1 MGRDGSPAI
10 GKGVLKMSVKVL
22 KFGGSSVA
30 DAAQI
35 KKMRSIVEADPERRY
50 VVVSAP
56 GKRYSGD
63 SKITDLLIMLKAV
76 IDNNIPYEPLMAPIK
91 ERYMTI
97 ANDLG
102 IDVDLDAEFALIR
115 KNIENNCS
123 GNYIVSRGEYLSARL
138 VSAYLGYD
146 FIDTQDL
153 ILFDNKGR
161 LLVEETNNA
170 LAAALAQHERAV
182 LPGFYGSYAKN
193 GEICLFSRGGSDVT
207 GSLVARAAQAEV
219 YENWTDVSGMLMA
232 DPRIVDDP
240 LPIKDISYMELRELS
255 YMGASVMHEDAV
267 FPARMSDIPINIRNT
282 NQPEDPGTIIS
293 NGKAGDE
300 GSIIS
305 GIAGKRDFTVI
316 SIYKNMMNNEVGF
329 VRRALAIVEDAG
341 VSFDHIPTGIDSL
354 SMVIASAELED
365 KLDDI
370 LEAFKVQL
378 KPDDINVEDGIAM
391 IAVVGRRMFRSVGT
405 SARICGALASNGVN
419 IRMLNQGTGE
429 INVIVGVEA
438 ADFEKAIRAIYAEFV
453 SE

>member
-1 MGRDGSPAI
+1 
-10 GKGVLKMSVKVL
+10 MSVKVL

-146 FIDTQDL
+146 FIDTESL
-153 ILFDNKGR
+153 VLFDNKGR

-170 LAAALAQHERAV
+170 LAAALKQHERAV

-207 GSLVARAAQAEV
+207 GSLVARAAEAEV

-378 KPDDINVEDGIAM
+378 KPDDISVEDGIAM

-453 SE
+453 S

>member
-1 MGRDGSPAI
+1 
-10 GKGVLKMSVKVL
+10 MSVKVV

-30 DAAQI
+30 DPSQI
-35 KKMRSIVEADPERRY
+35 KKIRDIVEADPERRY

-63 SKITDLLIMLKAV
+63 TKITDLLIMLKAV

-97 ANDLG
+97 ADGLG
-102 IDVDLDAEFALIR
+102 IDVDLDAEFNEIR
-115 KNIENNCS
+115 KNIESGCS
-123 GNYIVSRGEYLSARL
+123 YNYIVSRGEYLSARL
-138 VSAYLGYD
+138 ISAYMGYD
-146 FIDTQDL
+146 FIDTKDL
-153 ILFDNKGR
+153 ILFDSKGR
-161 LLVEETNNA
+161 LLVEETNEA
-170 LAAALAQHERAV
+170 LSAELAKHAKAV
-182 LPGFYGSYAKN
+182 IPGFYGSYAKT
-193 GEICLFSRGGSDVT
+193 GDICLFSRGGSDVT
-207 GSLVARAAQAEV
+207 GSLVARAAEASV

-240 LPIKDISYMELRELS
+240 LPIKNISYIELRELS

-282 NQPEDPGTIIS
+282 NMPDDPGTVIS
-293 NGKAGDE
+293 NAGADE

-354 SMVIASAELED
+354 SMVIAGSELED
-365 KLDDI
+365 KLEDI
-370 LEAFKVQL
+370 LEAFRVQL
-378 KPDDINVEDGIAM
+378 KPDDISVEEGVSM
-391 IAVVGRRMFRSVGT
+391 IAIVGRRMFRSVGT

-429 INVIVGVEA
+429 INVIVGVED
-438 ADFEKAIRAIYAEFV
+438 ADFEKAIRAIYKEFV
-453 SE
+453 QEKH

>member
-1 MGRDGSPAI
+1 
-10 GKGVLKMSVKVL
+10 MSVKVL

-30 DAAQI
+30 DASQI
-35 KKMRSIVEADPERRY
+35 RKIREIIEADAERRY

-76 IDNNIPYEPLMAPIK
+76 IDNNIPYEPLLAPLK
-91 ERYMTI
+91 ERYTSI
-97 ANDLG
+97 AVELG
-102 IDVDLDAEFALIR
+102 IDADLDEEFDVLR
-115 KNIENNCS
+115 KNLKNGCS

-138 VSAYLGYD
+138 IAAYLGYD
-146 FIDTQDL
+146 FLDTKDL

-161 LLVEETNNA
+161 LLAEETN
-170 LAAALAQHERAV
+170 AALSAALSEHERAV
-182 LPGFYGSYAKN
+182 LPGFYGSYASS
-193 GEICLFSRGGSDVT
+193 GDICLFSRGGSDVT
-207 GSLVARAAQAEV
+207 GSLVARAAGASV

-240 LPIKDISYMELRELS
+240 LPIKNISYIELRELS

-267 FPARMSDIPINIRNT
+267 FPARLSDIPINIRNT
-282 NQPEDPGTIIS
+282 NQPEDPGTVIS
-293 NGKAGDE
+293 NSDDCE
-300 GSIIS
+300 DGSVIS
-305 GIAGKRDFTVI
+305 GIAGKPDFTVI

-354 SMVIASAELED
+354 SMVIAGSELED

-378 KPDDINVEDGIAM
+378 KPDDISVEEGIAL
-391 IAVVGRRMFRSVGT
+391 IAVVGRRMNRTVGV
-405 SARICGALASNGVN
+405 SARICSALAAEGIN

-438 ADFEKAIRAIYAEFV
+438 PDFEKAVRAIYNEFV
-453 SE
+453 PAQK

>member
-1 MGRDGSPAI
+1 
-10 GKGVLKMSVKVL
+10 MSIKVL

-30 DAAQI
+30 DATQI
-35 KKMRSIVEADPERRY
+35 RKIREIIEADADRRY

-76 IDNNIPYEPLMAPIK
+76 IDNNIPYEPLLAPIK
-91 ERYMTI
+91 ERYTSI
-97 ANDLG
+97 AAELG
-102 IDVDLDAEFALIR
+102 ADADLDHEFDEIR
-115 KNIENNCS
+115 KNLKNGCS

-138 VSAYLGYD
+138 IAAYLGWD
-146 FIDTQDL
+146 FLDTKDI
-153 ILFDNKGR
+153 ILFDSKGR
-161 LLVEETNNA
+161 LLEDETNEA
-170 LAAALAQHERAV
+170 LSAALKEHERAV
-182 LPGFYGSYAKN
+182 IPGFYGSYAAT
-193 GEICLFSRGGSDVT
+193 GDICLFSRGGSDVT
-207 GSLVARAAQAEV
+207 GSLVARAAGASV

-240 LPIKDISYMELRELS
+240 LPIKNISYIELRELS

-267 FPARMSDIPINIRNT
+267 FPARQSDIPINIRNT

-293 NGKAGDE
+293 NGE
-300 GSIIS
+300 GCDDGSVIS
-305 GIAGKRDFTVI
+305 GIAGKPDFTVI

-354 SMVIASAELED
+354 SMVIAGSELED

-370 LEAFKVQL
+370 LEAFRVQL
-378 KPDDINVEDGIAM
+378 KPDDITVEEGIAL
-391 IAVVGRRMFRSVGT
+391 IAVVGRRMNRSVGV
-405 SARICGALASNGVN
+405 SARICAALASEGIN

-438 ADFEKAIRAIYAEFV
+438 ADFEKAVRAIYNEFV
-453 SE
+453 PAK

>member
-1 MGRDGSPAI
+1 
-10 GKGVLKMSVKVL
+10 MSVKVL

-30 DAAQI
+30 DPAQI
-35 KKMRSIVEADPERRY
+35 RKIREIVEADPERRY

-91 ERYMTI
+91 ERYMNI
-97 ANDLG
+97 ADELG
-102 IDVDLDAEFALIR
+102 IDVDLDAEFKEIR
-115 KNIENNCS
+115 RNLDAEGY

-138 VSAYLGYD
+138 ISAYLGYD
-146 FIDTQDL
+146 FVDTKDL

-161 LLVEETNNA
+161 LLIDQTNEA
-170 LAAALAQHERAV
+170 LAAELAKHERAV

-193 GEICLFSRGGSDVT
+193 GQICLFSRGGSDVT
-207 GSLVARAAQAEV
+207 G
-219 YENWTDVSGMLMA
+219 MLMA
-232 DPRIVDDP
+232 DPRIVKDP
-240 LPIKDISYMELRELS
+240 LPIKDISYVELRELS

-282 NQPEDPGTIIS
+282 NKPEDPGTVIS
-293 NGKAGDE
+293 NKGAGDD

-329 VRRALAIVEDAG
+329 VRKALAIVEDAG

-354 SMVIASAELED
+354 SMVIASSELED
-365 KLDDI
+365 KLEDI
-370 LEAFKVQL
+370 LESFKVQL
-378 KPDDINVEDGIAM
+378 KPDDINVEEGIAM
-391 IAVVGRRMFRSVGT
+391 IAIVGRKMFRSVGT
-405 SARICGALASNGVN
+405 SARICGALAANDVN

-429 INVIVGVEA
+429 INVIVGVEG

-453 SE
+453 KA

>member
-1 MGRDGSPAI
+1 
-10 GKGVLKMSVKVL
+10 MSVKVV

-30 DAAQI
+30 DPSQI
-35 KKMRSIVEADPERRY
+35 KKIRDIVDADPERRY

-63 SKITDLLIMLKAV
+63 TKITDLLIMLKAV

-97 ANDLG
+97 ADGLG
-102 IDVDLDAEFALIR
+102 IDVDIDAEFNEIR
-115 KNIENNCS
+115 KNIESGCS
-123 GNYIVSRGEYLSARL
+123 YNYIVSRGEYLSARL
-138 VSAYLGYD
+138 ISAYMGYD
-146 FIDTQDL
+146 FIDTKEL
-153 ILFDNKGR
+153 ILFDSKGR
-161 LLVEETNNA
+161 LLVEETNEA
-170 LAAALAQHERAV
+170 LSAELAKHAKAV
-182 LPGFYGSYAKN
+182 IPGFYGSYAKT
-193 GEICLFSRGGSDVT
+193 GDICLFSRGGSDVT
-207 GSLVARAAQAEV
+207 GSLVARAAKASV

-240 LPIKDISYMELRELS
+240 LPIKNISYIELRELS

-282 NQPEDPGTIIS
+282 NMPEDPGTVIS
-293 NGKAGDE
+293 NDGPDD

-329 VRRALAIVEDAG
+329 VRKALAIVEDAG

-354 SMVIASAELED
+354 SMVIAGSELED
-365 KLDDI
+365 KLEDI
-370 LEAFKVQL
+370 LEAFRVQL
-378 KPDDINVEDGIAM
+378 KPDDISVEEGIAM
-391 IAVVGRRMFRSVGT
+391 IAIVGRRMFRSVGT
-405 SARICGALASNGVN
+405 SARICGALATNGVN

-429 INVIVGVEA
+429 INVIVGVED
-438 ADFEKAIRAIYAEFV
+438 ADFEKAIRAIYKEFV
-453 SE
+453 

>member
-1 MGRDGSPAI
+1 
-10 GKGVLKMSVKVL
+10 MSVKVI

-30 DAAQI
+30 DPEQI
-35 KKMRSIVEADPERRY
+35 RKIRSIVEADPERRY

-56 GKRYSGD
+56 GKRYIGD
-63 SKITDLLIMLKAV
+63 SKITDLLIMLNAV

-91 ERYMTI
+91 ERYTTI
-97 ANDLG
+97 ADELG
-102 IDVDLDAEFALIR
+102 IDVDMDAEFAEIR
-115 KNIENNCS
+115 SNIESGCS

-138 VSAYLGYD
+138 ISAYLGYD
-146 FIDTQDL
+146 FVDTREL

-161 LLVEETNNA
+161 LLIEQTNDA
-170 LAAALAQHERAV
+170 LSAELAKHERAV

-207 GSLVARAAQAEV
+207 GSLVARAAEASV

-240 LPIKDISYMELRELS
+240 LPIKNISYMELRELS
-255 YMGASVMHEDAV
+255 YMGASVMHENAV
-267 FPARMSDIPINIRNT
+267 FPARMADIPINIRNT
-282 NQPEDPGTIIS
+282 NKPEDPGTVIS
-293 NGKAGDE
+293 NKGADD

-316 SIYKNMMNNEVGF
+316 SIYKTMMNNEVGF
-329 VRRALAIVEDAG
+329 VRKALAIVEDAG

-354 SMVIASAELED
+354 SMVIASSELED

-370 LEAFKVQL
+370 LESFRVQL
-378 KPDDINVEDGIAM
+378 KPDEINVEEGISM

-405 SARICGALASNGVN
+405 SARICGALASNSVN

-453 SE
+453 KA

>member
-1 MGRDGSPAI
+1 MG
-10 GKGVLKMSVKVL
+10 VKVV

-30 DAAQI
+30 DANQI
-35 KKMRSIVEADPERRY
+35 RKTRSIIEADPDRRY

-63 SKITDLLIMLKAV
+63 SKITDLLIMLKDV
-76 IDNNIPYEPLMAPIK
+76 RDNNIPFEALLGPIK
-91 ERYMTI
+91 ERYTNI
-97 ANDLG
+97 ADDLG
-102 IDVDLDAEFALIR
+102 IDVDLDAEFDEMR
-115 KNIENNCS
+115 NNLNNGCS
-123 GNYIVSRGEYLSARL
+123 GNYVVSRGEYLSARL
-138 VSAYLGYD
+138 IAAYLGYT
-146 FIDTQDL
+146 FIDTKDL

-161 LLVEETNNA
+161 LLAEETN
-170 LAAALAQHERAV
+170 AALSAALKEHERAV
-182 LPGFYGSYAKN
+182 IPGFYGSYAKN

-207 GSLVARAAQAEV
+207 GSLVARAAEASV

-232 DPRIVDDP
+232 DPRIVENP
-240 LPIKDISYMELRELS
+240 LPINNISYMELRELS

-293 NGKAGDE
+293 NGKTGED

-329 VRRALAIVEDAG
+329 VRKALAIVEDAG

-354 SMVIASAELED
+354 SMVIASSELED
-365 KLDDI
+365 KLEDI
-370 LEAFKVQL
+370 LESFRVQL

-391 IAVVGRRMFRSVGT
+391 IAIVGRKMFHSVGT
-405 SARICGALASNGVN
+405 SARICGALASNDVN

-429 INVIVGVEA
+429 INVIVGVEG
-438 ADFEKAIRAIYAEFV
+438 ADFEKAIRAIYNEFV
-453 SE
+453 PA

>member
-1 MGRDGSPAI
+1 MYNTFKQEGIKMG
-10 GKGVLKMSVKVL
+10 VKVV

-30 DAAQI
+30 DASQI
-35 KKMRSIVEADPERRY
+35 KKTRSIIEADPDRRY

-63 SKITDLLIMLKAV
+63 SKITDLLIMLKDV
-76 IDNNIPYEPLMAPIK
+76 RDNNIPFEALLGPIK
-91 ERYMTI
+91 ERYTNI
-97 ANDLG
+97 TDDLG
-102 IDVDLDAEFALIR
+102 IDVDLDAEFDEIR
-115 KNIENNCS
+115 KNLNNGCS
-123 GNYIVSRGEYLSARL
+123 GNYVVSRGEYLSARL
-138 VSAYLGYD
+138 IAAYLGYT
-146 FIDTQDL
+146 FVDTKNL

-161 LLVEETNNA
+161 LLVEETN
-170 LAAALAQHERAV
+170 AALSAALKEHERAV
-182 LPGFYGSYAKN
+182 IPGFYGSYAKT

-207 GSLVARAAQAEV
+207 GSLVARAAEASV

-232 DPRIVDDP
+232 DPRIVDNP
-240 LPIKDISYMELRELS
+240 LPIKNISYMELRELS

-282 NQPEDPGTIIS
+282 NKPEDPGTIIS
-293 NGKAGDE
+293 NGKSADD
-300 GSIIS
+300 SSLIS

-329 VRRALAIVEDAG
+329 VRKALAIVEDAG

-354 SMVIASAELED
+354 SMVIASSELED

-370 LEAFKVQL
+370 LESFRVQL

-391 IAVVGRRMFRSVGT
+391 IAVVGRKMFRSVGT

-438 ADFEKAIRAIYAEFV
+438 ADFEKAIRAIYNEFV
-453 SE
+453 PA

>member
-1 MGRDGSPAI
+1 
-10 GKGVLKMSVKVL
+10 MSVKVL

-115 KNIENNCS
+115 KNIENDCS

-146 FIDTQDL
+146 FIDTESL
-153 ILFDNKGR
+153 VLFDNKGR

-170 LAAALAQHERAV
+170 LAAALKQHERAV

-207 GSLVARAAQAEV
+207 GSLVARAAEAEV

-282 NQPEDPGTIIS
+282 NQPEDPGTVIS
-293 NGKAGDE
+293 NGKGGDE
-300 GSIIS
+300 GRIIS

-429 INVIVGVEA
+429 ISNKNQLTRTQ
-438 ADFEKAIRAIYAEFV
+438 F
-453 SE
+453 

>member
-1 MGRDGSPAI
+1 MI
-10 GKGVLKMSVKVL
+10 VKVL

-115 KNIENNCS
+115 KNIENDCS

-146 FIDTQDL
+146 FIDTESL
-153 ILFDNKGR
+153 VLFDNKGR

-170 LAAALAQHERAV
+170 LAAALKQHERAV

-207 GSLVARAAQAEV
+207 GSLVARAAEAEV

-282 NQPEDPGTIIS
+282 NQPEDPGTVIS
-293 NGKAGDE
+293 NGKGGDE
-300 GSIIS
+300 GRIIS

-453 SE
+453 S

>member
-1 MGRDGSPAI
+1 
-10 GKGVLKMSVKVL
+10 MSVKVL

-146 FIDTQDL
+146 FIDTESL
-153 ILFDNKGR
+153 VLFDNKGR

-170 LAAALAQHERAV
+170 LAAALKQHERAV

-207 GSLVARAAQAEV
+207 GSLVARAAEAEV

-282 NQPEDPGTIIS
+282 NQPEDPGTVIS
-293 NGKAGDE
+293 NGKGGDE

>member
-1 MGRDGSPAI
+1 
-10 GKGVLKMSVKVL
+10 MSVKVL

-102 IDVDLDAEFALIR
+102 IDVDLDGEFSVIR
-115 KNIENNCS
+115 KNIENGCS

-146 FIDTQDL
+146 FIDTESL
-153 ILFDNKGR
+153 VLFDNKGR
-161 LLVEETNNA
+161 LLAEETNNA
-170 LAAALAQHERAV
+170 LAAALKQHERAV

-207 GSLVARAAQAEV
+207 GSLVARAAEAEV